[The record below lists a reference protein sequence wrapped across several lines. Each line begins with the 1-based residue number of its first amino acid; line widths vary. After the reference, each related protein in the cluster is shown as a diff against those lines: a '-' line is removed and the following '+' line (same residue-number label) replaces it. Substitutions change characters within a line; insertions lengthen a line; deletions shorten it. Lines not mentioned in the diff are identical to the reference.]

1 MTGRHVAWLVGASL
15 VVAALTLLA
24 PWALA
29 FDPYAWLGWGRDVLR
44 LDLDTSA
51 GPSWKPLP
59 VLVTTPLAL
68 TGGAAPALW
77 LIVARAGGLL
87 ALAGAARVAWRVTGG
102 SAVAAATAVA
112 AMALGPWWLFN
123 TALGNSEGLLAAAVL
138 WAIAAHLDGHRR
150 TACALLLAAA
160 LMRPEAWLFLYAYGA
175 WLWRRDPGARVLVG
189 AAAITV
195 PLLWFGPDAIGA
207 GGAIGASH
215 AALGTASVG
224 SAALS
229 QHPVLTVVADA
240 VKQLT
245 LPAALAALAG
255 AVLGPVTA
263 RWLAALAVAWVAE
276 VAAMTAVGY
285 AGNPRYLDAA
295 AAVGCA
301 LAGVGVA
308 AFGARLVGPRV
319 AVPATGG
326 VEPSRAPA
334 GGGVAALTRRR
345 AGGAVLASTRR
356 REAAAAGAAAA
367 VVVTMLAAGLG
378 DLRAQTRQLDT
389 RADRRSDLETL
400 LARTGGASALR
411 ACGTVRASESMRT
424 MVAWRV
430 DVPLLDLET
439 QPVAPGAALLA
450 APYEGGQDKPVLDA
464 AARRRFPVVTRQGAW
479 VLRASCARL
488 AAARTAR
495 APTR

>member
-1 MTGRHVAWLVGASL
+1 VSARHVAWLVGASL
-15 VVAALTLLA
+15 AVAALTLLA

-59 VLVTTPLAL
+59 VLVTTPLSL
-68 TGGAAPALW
+68 TDGAAPALW
-77 LIVARAGGLL
+77 LVVARAGGLL
-87 ALAGAARVAWRVTGG
+87 ALAGAARVAWRLTGG
-102 SAVAAATAVA
+102 SAVAAATAA
-112 AMALGPWWLFN
+112 AVTALGPWWLFN

-150 TACALLLAAA
+150 VACALLLAAA
-160 LMRPEAWLFLYAYGA
+160 LMRPEAWVFLYGYGV
-175 WLWRRDPGARVLVG
+175 WLWRREPGARVLV
-189 AAAITV
+189 AAAAVTV
-195 PLLWFGPDAIGA
+195 PLLWFGPDAIGV

-229 QHPVLTVVADA
+229 KHPVLTVLTDA

-245 LPAALAALAG
+245 LPVALAAVVG
-255 AVLGPVTA
+255 AVLGGAPA
-263 RWLAALAVAWVAE
+263 RWLAALAVAWVVE

-308 AFGARLVGPRV
+308 ALGARVAGPSGKVAGRAARVVGGAGTVV
-319 AVPATGG
+319 A
-326 VEPSRAPA
+326 APA
-334 GGGVAALTRRR
+334 RTRQ
-345 AGGAVLASTRR
+345 GD
-356 REAAAAGAAAA
+356 AAAAGAAAA
-367 VVVTMLAAGLG
+367 VVIAMLAVGLG
-378 DLRAQTRQLDT
+378 DLRAQTRQLGV

-400 LARTGGASALR
+400 LRRVGGAGALR

-439 QPVAPGAALLA
+439 QPVVPGAALLA
-450 APYEGGQDKPVLDA
+450 APYEGGQDKPILDG
-464 AARRRFPVVTRQGAW
+464 AARRRFPEVTRQGAW

-488 AAARTAR
+488 AAARTA
-495 APTR
+495 

>member
-1 MTGRHVAWLVGASL
+1 
-15 VVAALTLLA
+15 
-24 PWALA
+24 
-29 FDPYAWLGWGRDVLR
+29 
-44 LDLDTSA
+44 
-51 GPSWKPLP
+51 
-59 VLVTTPLAL
+59 
-68 TGGAAPALW
+68 
-77 LIVARAGGLL
+77 
-87 ALAGAARVAWRVTGG
+87 
-102 SAVAAATAVA
+102 
-112 AMALGPWWLFN
+112 
-123 TALGNSEGLLAAAVL
+123 
-138 WAIAAHLDGHRR
+138 
-150 TACALLLAAA
+150 
-160 LMRPEAWLFLYAYGA
+160 MRPEAWLFLYGYAA
-175 WLWRRDPGARVLVG
+175 WLWRRDPGARVLAG
-189 AAAITV
+189 AAALAV

-207 GGAIGASH
+207 GGALGASH
-215 AALGTASVG
+215 AARGTASVG

-229 QHPVLTVVADA
+229 EHPVLTVLADA

-245 LPAALAALAG
+245 LPAALAALVG

-263 RWLAALAVAWVAE
+263 RWLAALAVLWVAE

-308 AFGARLVGPRV
+308 ALGARV
-319 AVPATGG
+319 ADARPD
-326 VEPSRAPA
+326 
-334 GGGVAALTRRR
+334 
-345 AGGAVLASTRR
+345 
-356 REAAAAGAAAA
+356 AAAAGAAAA
-367 VVVTMLAAGLG
+367 VVIAMLAAGLG
-378 DLRAQTRQLDT
+378 DLRAQARQLGA

-450 APYEGGQDKPVLDA
+450 TPYEGGQDKPVLDA

-488 AAARTAR
+488 AAARTAP

>member
-1 MTGRHVAWLVGASL
+1 VKARHAAWLVGASL
-15 VVAALTLLA
+15 VLAALSLLA

-29 FDPYAWLGWGRDVLR
+29 FDPYAWLGWGRDVGR
-44 LDLDTSA
+44 LALDTSA

-59 VLVTTPLAL
+59 VVVTTPLAL

-77 LIVARAGGLL
+77 LIAARAGGLL
-87 ALAGAARVAWRVTGG
+87 ALAGAARVAWRLTGG
-102 SAVAAATAVA
+102 SAIAAVTAAAV
-112 AMALGPWWLFN
+112 MALGPWWLFN

-150 TACALLLAAA
+150 SACALLLAAA
-160 LMRPEAWLFLYAYGA
+160 LMRPEAWAFLYVYGA
-175 WLWRRDPGARVLVG
+175 WLWRRDAGARPLV
-189 AAAITV
+189 AAAALTV

-207 GGAIGASH
+207 GGALGASH
-215 AALGTASVG
+215 AALSNASVG

-229 QHPVLTVVADA
+229 KYPVLTVLADA
-240 VKQLT
+240 ARQLT
-245 LPAALAALAG
+245 VPAALAALAG
-255 AVLGPVTA
+255 TVLGSAPA
-263 RWLAALAVAWVAE
+263 RWLAALALAWVVE

-301 LAGVGVA
+301 LAGA
-308 AFGARLVGPRV
+308 
-319 AVPATGG
+319 
-326 VEPSRAPA
+326 
-334 GGGVAALTRRR
+334 GVAALGARV
-345 AGGAVLASTRR
+345 AGGR
-356 REAAAAGAAAA
+356 AAALGAAAA
-367 VVVTMLAAGLG
+367 VLAAMLAIGLG
-378 DLRAQTRQLDT
+378 DLRAQTRQLGQ

-400 LARTGGASALR
+400 LSRVGGAPALR

-424 MVAWRV
+424 MVSWRV

-450 APYEGGQDKPVLDA
+450 PPYEGGQDKPILDA
-464 AARRRFPVVTRQGAW
+464 AARRRFPVITGQGAW
-479 VLRASCARL
+479 VLRASCPGRL

-495 APTR
+495 APTP

>member
-1 MTGRHVAWLVGASL
+1 V
-15 VVAALTLLA
+15 
-24 PWALA
+24 
-29 FDPYAWLGWGRDVLR
+29 
-44 LDLDTSA
+44 
-51 GPSWKPLP
+51 
-59 VLVTTPLAL
+59 
-68 TGGAAPALW
+68 
-77 LIVARAGGLL
+77 
-87 ALAGAARVAWRVTGG
+87 
-102 SAVAAATAVA
+102 
-112 AMALGPWWLFN
+112 
-123 TALGNSEGLLAAAVL
+123 
-138 WAIAAHLDGHRR
+138 
-150 TACALLLAAA
+150 
-160 LMRPEAWLFLYAYGA
+160 
-175 WLWRRDPGARVLVG
+175 
-189 AAAITV
+189 TV
-195 PLLWFGPDAIGA
+195 PLLWFGPDAIGV

-229 QHPVLTVVADA
+229 KHPVLTVLTDA

-245 LPAALAALAG
+245 LPVALAALAG
-255 AVLGPVTA
+255 AVLGGAPA

-276 VAAMTAVGY
+276 VAVMTALGY

-308 AFGARLVGPRV
+308 ALGARVAGPRRAASASEGAVRVVGGAGTLV
-319 AVPATGG
+319 A
-326 VEPSRAPA
+326 APA
-334 GGGVAALTRRR
+334 RRR
-345 AGGAVLASTRR
+345 QGDAAV
-356 REAAAAGAAAA
+356 AGAAAA
-367 VVVTMLAAGLG
+367 VVIAMLAVGLG
-378 DLRAQTRQLDT
+378 DLRVQTRQLGA

-400 LARTGGASALR
+400 LQRVGGAGALR

-439 QPVAPGAALLA
+439 QPIAPGAALLA
-450 APYEGGQDKPVLDA
+450 VPYEGGQDKPILDA

-488 AAARTAR
+488 AAARTAP